1 MYFYIEM
8 LEIFFHC
15 PLSIST
21 DLKIIKRDI
30 YLNQIYH
37 KDNACQT
44 NLQVL

>member
-1 MYFYIEM
+1 M
-8 LEIFFHC
+8 LEIF
-15 PLSIST
+15 SKIMST

-37 KDNACQT
+37 KDNASQT